1 MGAQSS
7 SWSTLAIALVALVV
21 TSCAKGPTL
30 DEVLDE
36 YARLRNEQTSVSCA
50 CPETIGAGMNFMTEQ
65 ECLDA
70 SDPIDSDDLACMK
83 QVLDSTSHDES
94 KDIELMECY
103 NEATAA
109 SIECKRTNLE
119 ICSTTASNDCVYA
132 QENDFGACTGAYSST
147 LEQTL
152 EATEA
157 LEALFGCTLS

>member
-1 MGAQSS
+1 MGTQSI
-7 SWSTLAIALVALVV
+7 WSTLAIALAPLVV
-21 TSCAKGPTL
+21 AGCPKGPTL

-36 YARLRNEQTSVSCA
+36 YARLRNEQTSISCA

-70 SDPIDSDDLACMK
+70 SDPIDSEDLVCMK
-83 QVLDSTSHDES
+83 QVLGNTSHDES

-119 ICSTTASNDCVYA
+119 ICSATASDACVSA
-132 QENDFGACTGAYSST
+132 QEHDYDVCTGAYSST

-152 EATEA
+152 EAIEA
-157 LEALFGCTLS
+157 IEALFDCTLS